1 MFLLSS
7 ASIASASDCSIL
19 VLGDSLSAGYNMRLE
34 QSWPSLLQQRLD
46 DEGRPCRV
54 INSSITGDT
63 TQGGW
68 SRLPR
73 LLTRHHPDIVVIEL
87 GGNDGLRG
95 LSIDVTRGNLES
107 MILASKE
114 AGAQIVLAGIMLPPN
129 YGAAYTERFQAIYP
143 ELAAQHDIALH
154 PFILEGVALDPE
166 LMQSD
171 GIHPNALAQPMLLEN
186 LWPLLSAALE

>member
-1 MFLLSS
+1 M
-7 ASIASASDCSIL
+7 
-19 VLGDSLSAGYNMRLE
+19 
-34 QSWPSLLQQRLD
+34 
-46 DEGRPCRV
+46 
-54 INSSITGDT
+54 
-63 TQGGW
+63 
-68 SRLPR
+68 PR
-73 LLTRHHPDIVVIEL
+73 LLTRHNPDIVVIEL

-114 AGAQIVLAGIMLPPN
+114 AGARIVLAGIMLPPN

-143 ELAAQHDIALH
+143 ELADQHDIALH

-171 GIHPNALAQPMLLEN
+171 GIHPNALAQPRLLEN
-186 LWPLLSAALE
+186 LWPLLSMALD

>member
-1 MFLLSS
+1 M
-7 ASIASASDCSIL
+7 
-19 VLGDSLSAGYNMRLE
+19 LGDSLSAGYNMRLE
-34 QSWPSLLQQRLD
+34 QSWPSLLQQRLE
-46 DEGRPCRV
+46 DEGRLCRV

-73 LLTRHHPDIVVIEL
+73 LLTRHNPDIVVIEL

-114 AGAQIVLAGIMLPPN
+114 AGARIVLAGIMLPPN

-143 ELAAQHDIALH
+143 ELADQHDIALH

-171 GIHPNALAQPMLLEN
+171 GIHPNALAQPRLLEN
-186 LWPLLSAALE
+186 LWPLLSMALD